1 MILTTIVKAH
11 ALEKFFIDYK
21 QVMIHRD
28 CAFGLLSCAMIM
40 PFLSNPIPNN
50 VLIAKVIRSDFG

>member
-1 MILTTIVKAH
+1 MLLKN
-11 ALEKFFIDYK
+11 FFIDYK